1 MEPITTIAL
10 SGVAY
15 DMLKH
20 SVSLTASNLKSRL
33 GNWLLEDTIAEKLE
47 VELAKLNLNDD
58 MSEKAIRATM
68 DSSDTLLAIMAQ
80 VRPSTT
86 STINQTHSG
95 IGDNIATI
103 KNA

>member
-1 MEPITTIAL
+1 MEPITTITL
-10 SGVAY
+10 SGVVY

-20 SVSLTASNLKSRL
+20 SVLLTASNIKSRL
-33 GNWLLEDTIAEKLE
+33 VDWLVEDTVAEKLE
-47 VELAKLNLNDD
+47 TELARLELNDE
-58 MSEKAIRATM
+58 MSEKAIRTAM
-68 DSSDTLLAIMAQ
+68 NSSDALLAALGQ
-80 VRPSTT
+80 VKPSTT

>member
-1 MEPITTIAL
+1 MEPLTTIAL
-10 SGVAY
+10 SGVVY

-20 SVSLTASNLKSRL
+20 SVLLTATNIKSQL
-33 GNWLLEDTIAEKLE
+33 VDWLVEDAVAEKLE
-47 VELAKLNLNDD
+47 AELAKLELNDE
-58 MSEKAIRATM
+58 MSEKALRVAM
-68 DSSDTLLAIMAQ
+68 DSSDTLAEIMGQ
-80 VRPSTT
+80 IKPSTT

>member
-1 MEPITTIAL
+1 MEPITTIFL
-10 SGVAY
+10 SGVVY

-20 SVSLTASNLKSRL
+20 SVLLTASNIKSQMAD
-33 GNWLLEDTIAEKLE
+33 WLIEDTVAEKLE
-47 VELAKLNLNDD
+47 AELARLKLNDE
-58 MSEKAIRATM
+58 MSEKAIRLTM
-68 DSSDTLLAIMAQ
+68 DSSDSLLAVMGQIK
-80 VRPSTT
+80 PSAT

>member
-10 SGVAY
+10 SGVVY
-15 DMLKH
+15 DMLKN
-20 SVSLTASNLKSRL
+20 SVLLTASAIKTRL
-33 GNWLLEDTIAEKLE
+33 ADWLVEDTVAEKLE
-47 VELAKLNLNDD
+47 AELARLELNDE
-58 MSEKAIRATM
+58 MSEKAIRTTM
-68 DSSDTLLAIMAQ
+68 DSSDALLAVIGQ
-80 VRPSTT
+80 IKPSTT

>member
-10 SGVAY
+10 SGVVY

-20 SVSLTASNLKSRL
+20 SVLLTASNIKSQL
-33 GNWLLEDTIAEKLE
+33 ADWLIKNAVAEKLE
-47 VELAKLNLNDD
+47 TELAKLNLSDD

-68 DSSDTLLAIMAQ
+68 DSSDTLLAIMDQ
-80 VRPSTT
+80 IKPSTT

-95 IGDNIATI
+95 IGDNIAAI

>member
-10 SGVAY
+10 SGIVY

-20 SVSLTASNLKSRL
+20 SVLLTASNIKSRL
-33 GNWLLEDTIAEKLE
+33 TDWLVEDTIAEKLE

-58 MSEKAIRATM
+58 MSEKAIIATM
-68 DSSDTLLAIMAQ
+68 DSSDTLLAIMDQ
-80 VRPSTT
+80 IKPSTT